1 MLPITVALLF
11 VIAPADSQPV
21 EIPLSEI
28 WGYEIGAPGPGS
40 PKHLSGSPIEK
51 GLISVSEQG
60 RLGNRLKEPRHAGP
74 AFVVRGADD
83 RGAIK
88 NVMSILDGYSQVKH
102 SFPEND
108 NLYLIVLAYGIS

>member
-1 MLPITVALLF
+1 MVKQRPPSKETTMLPIIVALLF
-11 VIAPADSQPV
+11 VLAPADSQSG

-28 WGYEIGAPGPGS
+28 WGYGIGGPGPGS
-40 PKHLSGSPIEK
+40 PKYLSGSPLEK

-60 RLGNRLKEPRHAGP
+60 RLADRLKEPRHAGP

-88 NVMSILDGYSQVKH
+88 NVMGILDGYSQ
-102 SFPEND
+102 
-108 NLYLIVLAYGIS
+108 